1 MERLMLTLCLVLFNL
16 FLSHTCGLL
25 DSSVASSGTG
35 GKNSRKGSPCV
46 VFVYDDENTRSDVCK
61 SVDNWLI
68 RAFEDVK
75 CDFGSEVKEGESM
88 FHTECPLC
96 NMNTPVKDMK
106 TLKLCMSPTRAKK
119 TTFSSLSSRFTKIG
133 KQCLKEKNYYP
144 IFDYMAS
151 TMEEANLVLN
161 KSDADDTKGKIS
173 KMLEFLDEILE
184 FPVPVNVD
192 EGENNE
198 SDNGT
203 LIVLLSEMMSSPW
216 EATRKLLEKIWKFVL
231 LVDLFSWPRLR
242 LAGCILFAT
251 SVTHG
256 EKRSRRFMLMFT
268 LFENAVGLFFSWCLF
283 FSWRNPINIVLILYI
298 SAAIICALFFRQDE
312 RSAEARAAIFVRYL
326 GNVAQQERTNREAG

>member
-1 MERLMLTLCLVLFNL
+1 
-16 FLSHTCGLL
+16 
-25 DSSVASSGTG
+25 
-35 GKNSRKGSPCV
+35 
-46 VFVYDDENTRSDVCK
+46 
-61 SVDNWLI
+61 
-68 RAFEDVK
+68 
-75 CDFGSEVKEGESM
+75 
-88 FHTECPLC
+88 
-96 NMNTPVKDMK
+96 MNTPVKDMK

-192 EGENNE
+192 EGEVSAKCYGCSLARHALQCRYYYSIAQNNE